1 MSNGTGIF
9 LVIIVFVFFG
19 WLLVLTLKYIA
30 LMKKLRGLKIESG
43 DDLDVVAQKVLNTL
57 GQMNAKYEHVLRLSS
72 GLHEE
77 SQRFVHKIVLKR
89 FNPFD
94 DAGGDQSFSLALMDK
109 KGSGV
114 ILSSLHG
121 RSGTRIY
128 AKPIKEGKEL
138 NYELSK
144 EERDVLNVALKS

>member
-1 MSNGTGIF
+1 M
-9 LVIIVFVFFG
+9 VIIVFVFFG

>member
-1 MSNGTGIF
+1 MNNGTGIF
-9 LVIIVFVFFG
+9 LAIIIFVLFG
-19 WLLVLTLKYIA
+19 WLLILTIKYVSLVKRLKGI
-30 LMKKLRGLKIESG
+30 KVDSG
-43 DDLDVVAQKVLNTL
+43 DDLNTIAQKVMSTL
-57 GQMNAKYEHVLRLSS
+57 GQMSAKYEHVLKLSS

-77 SQRFVHKIVLKR
+77 SQRFVHKVVLKR

-128 AKPIKEGKEL
+128 AKPIREGKEL

-144 EERDVLNVALKS
+144 EERDVLNIALKS